1 MIIRLQELEDCDR
14 GGEPLHLQQNIHK
27 QVAEQREEI
36 TVLIRSEPLSVQ
48 QGDND

>member
-1 MIIRLQELEDCDR
+1 MIIGLQELEDCDW

-36 TVLIRSEPLSVQ
+36 AVLIRSEPLVVQ
-48 QGDND
+48 QSDDG